1 MAFQQSPSLAVLS
14 PSILINLM
22 HLMDPLDIIRLRQT
36 CKTLYSATKKRAVWV
51 DQMKSM
57 CAANKVFAPTF
68 DIERMSLDA
77 LERASTAPARFFRL
91 LVNPPEE
98 PEDGSNPF
106 STREIFLPTPPAR
119 SSKTTRRRASLASPD
134 SAPDDEFRSV
144 CLVPGGRFLL
154 CCSLHNIYI
163 YYLDVGGTSERKVAL
178 ILARPIKSLLAL
190 SAHPEGCDYDFE
202 IRECYRAEK
211 EDIFRF
217 ISVMKPHTYLN
228 ERFSVRAKEVH
239 PGAIIHL
246 CEVAVPEDGEA
257 GLKILARLADDLLD
271 SHTLDIHAVTADLVV
286 VSAGNKVVLWRH
298 RQGTVAIWWA
308 FEHRLGSLNGV
319 FVVGAHALAVCEF
332 SQAVIFRIPE
342 FLPLGPGD
350 ALPVPEWN
358 AEPVYSINVDL
369 EYPDN
374 YATPRPW
381 YHVPSSLPAW
391 DFFAGDMTV
400 RWVSEVVSTNFAER
414 SKLPPFL
421 PALHRTIRADMSASH
436 MQSRDSYVA
445 HLTYVPCMDDNHVI
459 LAHRPYTQLVYAAY
473 AYPEADPMQGA
484 GADEAGST
492 TTYGVLTAKDPT
504 SDGANDVG
512 SFSLCAASG
521 RVAYVN
527 VMRDGLMSSAIG
539 TIRKGSKKITVVD
552 YLRQ

>member
-51 DQMKSM
+51 DQMK
-57 CAANKVFAPTF
+57 T
-68 DIERMSLDA
+68 
-77 LERASTAPARFFRL
+77 
-91 LVNPPEE
+91 
-98 PEDGSNPF
+98 
-106 STREIFLPTPPAR
+106 R

-400 RWVSEVVSTNFAER
+400 RW
-414 SKLPPFL
+414 
-421 PALHRTIRADMSASH
+421 
-436 MQSRDSYVA
+436 SRDSYVA